1 MGINLRLPWN
11 NMKILV
17 MEVWF
22 YILYINKNIVFIINR
37 IVSFVLMNLIM
48 MKLYYIIYFDYFL
61 RIRSSEIVSI
71 VKV

>member
-1 MGINLRLPWN
+1 
-11 NMKILV
+11 